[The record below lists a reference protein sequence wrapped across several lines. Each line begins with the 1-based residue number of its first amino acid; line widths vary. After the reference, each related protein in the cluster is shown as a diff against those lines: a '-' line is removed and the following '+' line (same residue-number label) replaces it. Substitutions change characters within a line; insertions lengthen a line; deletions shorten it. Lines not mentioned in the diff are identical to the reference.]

1 MTKNANYDFKQFTF
15 HNLQS
20 KLNILIILAILIV
33 LIILP
38 EKSIC
43 EVVLK
48 IFLTSA
54 FKCQYRAYPTWGKR
68 LL

>member
-1 MTKNANYDFKQFTF
+1 MTKNANYQAAMTLNNSL
-15 HNLQS
+15 NLQS

-54 FKCQYRAYPTWGKR
+54 FKCQYRAYPT
-68 LL
+68 